1 MSMLPLSVLRE
12 IEAGKDQLPSIDPFP
27 VLMMISCAL
36 KSRLSI
42 PVIEPWSAERLMCQ
56 VSNQRSGQISIS
68 RFAVQILVW
77 LNC

>member
-12 IEAGKDQLPSIDPFP
+12 VEAGKDQLPRIDPFP
-27 VLMMISCAL
+27 VLMISCAV

-56 VSNQRSGQISIS
+56 VSNQRSGQISMS
-68 RFAVQILVW
+68 RFAVQMLVW
-77 LNC
+77 PNC